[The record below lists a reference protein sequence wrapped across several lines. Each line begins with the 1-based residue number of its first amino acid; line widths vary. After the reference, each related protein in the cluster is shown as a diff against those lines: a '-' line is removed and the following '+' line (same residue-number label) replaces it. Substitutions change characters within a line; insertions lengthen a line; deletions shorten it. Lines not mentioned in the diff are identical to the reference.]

1 MGPVAVLGL
10 TIVYVSIHVFLSILV
25 LKDAEKRGIENS
37 VTWAT
42 IVVVFSGV
50 GLVAYLIRRTMP
62 ESEAEDPEDAEFLLP
77 ETEHSDDSSPADE

>member
-1 MGPVAVLGL
+1 MEPVVFLGL
-10 TIVYVSIHVFLSILV
+10 TIVYVSIHVLLSILV
-25 LKDAEKRGIENS
+25 LRDAEKRGIENS

-62 ESEAEDPEDAEFLLP
+62 ESEAKDSEDAGFLLP
-77 ETEHSDDSSPADE
+77 EKEHSDDSSHTDE